1 MRDGK
6 EVALREIHPAGNGI
20 CIYSRR
26 VFPAGSQ
33 HMFALRTAI
42 GRLAARES
50 LPAKAPE
57 RPRMRECFAVRMQNS
72 VGKQS
77 FATIGRNYI

>member
-1 MRDGK
+1 
-6 EVALREIHPAGNGI
+6 
-20 CIYSRR
+20 
-26 VFPAGSQ
+26 
-33 HMFALRTAI
+33 MFALRTAI